1 MDAQLFLLLLGAVT
15 LALTVIAALAVLR
28 RAAHAPFALIA
39 AGFLAA
45 LFFSL
50 LTDWPA
56 AATAVGLLLAFTGF
70 VMIEEPKELA
80 ESTLT
85 RRRR

>member
-1 MDAQLFLLLLGAVT
+1 MDEGLFLLLLGAVT
-15 LALTVIAALAVLR
+15 LALTVTAATAVLR

-50 LTDWPA
+50 LTDWPPA
-56 AATAVGLLLAFTGF
+56 AAAIGLLLAFTGF
-70 VMIEEPKELA
+70 ATIEEPTELA